1 MKASSVNI
9 NKSIQSISLY
19 LVHRLSEEE
28 KCSNEDALKRLLK
41 TMTYELLQD
50 KESGLY
56 AESSE
61 YVWSMLQDEKDGDIA
76 SWFRV

>member
-9 NKSIQSISLY
+9 NKSIQAISLY
-19 LVHRLSEEE
+19 LVHCISEKEN
-28 KCSNEDALKRLLK
+28 CSNEAALKKLLK

-56 AESSE
+56 AESLE
-61 YVWSMLQDEKDGDIA
+61 YVWGMLQDEESGNIEL
-76 SWFRV
+76 WIQE

>member
-9 NKSIQSISLY
+9 NKSIQAISLY
-19 LVHRLSEEE
+19 LVHRISEEE
-28 KCSNEDALKRLLK
+28 NCSSEAALKKLLK

-56 AESSE
+56 AESLE
-61 YVWSMLQDEKDGDIA
+61 YVWEMLQDEESGNME
-76 SWFRV
+76 SWIRE